1 MHISL
6 QPLLLS
12 SIAPICWGISWLFL
26 TKASRKMDVFSTQFM
41 FQLVGIPMLLLLL
54 PFLGVAGITNYWLII
69 VLGIVVTFTYT
80 LYFYA
85 LRIGQLAV
93 VAPIYETNVLVTVF
107 LAVFFLHESFYLLKF
122 LAILVLIIGV
132 VFLGIQLSSLK
143 KKRIELF
150 KGVLPAVISSFGTG
164 FFVYFTGISARI
176 NGWYPNALGIRMVI
190 PLVIIILF
198 LIQRKKLYSLFK
210 NIMWKWILP
219 AAVFDVIAFS
229 MFNYTFGK
237 YEVSYVSIIAAA
249 TPVISTIL
257 AILFLKE
264 RLTVFQIVGFI
275 LVICGIVFLNLH

>member
-12 SIAPICWGISWLFL
+12 AIAPICWGISWLFL
-26 TKASRKMDVFSTQFM
+26 TKASRKMDVFHTQFM

-54 PFLGVAGITNYWLII
+54 PFLSFVTITNYWLII
-69 VLGIVVTFTYT
+69 ALGIAVTFTYT

-85 LRIGQLAV
+85 MRIGKLAV
-93 VAPIYETNVLVTVF
+93 VAPIYETNVLVTVC
-107 LAVFFLHESFYLLKF
+107 LSVVFLHESFYPRKEIAIVALL
-122 LAILVLIIGV
+122 LGII
-132 VFLGIQLSSLK
+132 FLGVQVSSLK
-143 KKRIELF
+143 KKRIEPF
-150 KGVLPAVISSFGTG
+150 KGVLPAIISSLGTG

-190 PLVIIILF
+190 PVVIIIVF
-198 LIQRKKLYSLFK
+198 LIQRKKIQPLFH
-210 NIMWKWILP
+210 NTIWKWILP

-237 YEVSYVSIIAAA
+237 YEVSYVSVIAAA

-264 RLTVFQIVGFI
+264 RLTLFQIMGFL
-275 LVICGIVFLNLH
+275 LVVCGIIFLNIV